1 MAQSQK
7 VAERLRTMAPAITST
22 EEQLTQPPAWTA
34 AELRAAI
41 GRCEDEVARL
51 VAEHARP
58 EAIYSRRQGI
68 DVLYVLLREAERGER
83 HGPAGGSEWAYGCD
97 ERSHVLRPDYQN
109 DRCERPIH
117 LLLQNAGQPV
127 QRHHDAD

>member
-1 MAQSQK
+1 MLAIRRE
-7 VAERLRTMAPAITST
+7 ADRARDMRPAITCA
-22 EEQLTQPPAWTA
+22 EDQLTQPPAWTA

-68 DVLYVLLREAERGER
+68 DVLYILLREAERGER
-83 HGPAGGSEWAYGCD
+83 HGTA
-97 ERSHVLRPDYQN
+97 V
-109 DRCERPIH
+109 
-117 LLLQNAGQPV
+117 
-127 QRHHDAD
+127 

>member
-1 MAQSQK
+1 MTQIQK
-7 VAERLRTMAPAITST
+7 FAERLRTMTPAITCA
-22 EEQLTQPPAWTA
+22 EDQLAQPPAWTA

-68 DVLYVLLREAERGER
+68 DVLYILLREAERGER
-83 HGPAGGSEWAYGCD
+83 HGTAGGGE
-97 ERSHVLRPDYQN
+97 
-109 DRCERPIH
+109 
-117 LLLQNAGQPV
+117 
-127 QRHHDAD
+127 